1 MRAAFFEGPRTFTV
15 RPAPVPEPEPGEVR
29 LRVRYCGVCGSDVS
43 LFKTGALAGR
53 GVILG
58 HEVSAVVDLDPSGG
72 WESGARVVLFPGR
85 GCGRCVWCREGK
97 FRYCLEPPDGGTYG
111 GGFAEYC
118 AVPAG
123 QLVPVPEGVD
133 DRAAALAEPLAVA
146 LRAVG
151 LAGAGPGDLAY
162 VSGLGSLGLLSVVAL
177 REAGCR
183 VVGADPKEERRA
195 LGEELGCE
203 RVLDPTR
210 EDPGAVTSS
219 LDPRGPRAALECA
232 GAPDSLQQVIDTCGA
247 GGVVGILGVPMG
259 PVSLLRMMLR
269 ELRAFS
275 IQGPSFETLRA
286 ALELLGR
293 RPEVLRVVTD
303 VVALEDLPRVM
314 GRLAD
319 GEGGSVKVLVAP
331 AG

>member
-15 RPAPVPEPEPGEVR
+15 RPAPVPEPGPGEVR

-43 LFKTGALAGR
+43 LFKTGALAGP
-53 GVILG
+53 GVVLG
-58 HEVSAVVDLDPSGG
+58 HEVSAAVDLDPA
-72 WESGARVVLFPGR
+72 GAWGPGTRVVLFPGR

-97 FRYCLEPPDGGTYG
+97 FRYCLDPPDGGTYG
-111 GGFAEYC
+111 GGFAEFC
-118 AVPAG
+118 TAPAG

-151 LAGAGPGDLAY
+151 LAEAGPGDLAY
-162 VSGLGSLGLLSVVAL
+162 VSGLGSLGLLSVAAL

-183 VVGADPKEERRA
+183 VVGADPREERRA

-203 RVLDPTR
+203 RVMDPTE
-210 EDPGAVTSS
+210 EDPGAVTTS
-219 LDPRGPRAALECA
+219 LDPHGPRVALECA
-232 GAPDSLQQVIDTCGA
+232 GAPDSLQQVVDACGP

-259 PVSLLRMMLR
+259 PVSLLRMTLR
-269 ELRAFS
+269 ELRSFS
-275 IQGPSFETLRA
+275 IQGPSFEALRA

-293 RPEVLRVVTD
+293 RPELLRVVTD
-303 VVALEDLPRVM
+303 VVGLEDLPRAM
-314 GRLAD
+314 ARLAD
-319 GEGGSVKVLVAP
+319 GQGPSVKVLVSP
-331 AG
+331 SG